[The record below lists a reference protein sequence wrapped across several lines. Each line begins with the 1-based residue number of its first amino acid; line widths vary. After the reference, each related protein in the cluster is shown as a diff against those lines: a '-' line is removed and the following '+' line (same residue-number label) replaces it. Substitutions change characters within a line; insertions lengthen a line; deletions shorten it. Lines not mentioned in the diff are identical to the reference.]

1 MLLVS
6 ENTSM
11 EGLRATKESLP
22 VTEEATVN
30 TDPKIPPKSSH
41 LETVGPFS
49 FLDYFLLL
57 VFTVILKYWEINTD

>member
-6 ENTSM
+6 ENTST

-30 TDPKIPPKSSH
+30 TDPKIPPQIQSFRDRGSFFCSG
-41 LETVGPFS
+41 LFS
-49 FLDYFLLL
+49 ALGIYCDTQVLGN
-57 VFTVILKYWEINTD
+57 EH